1 MIVDITIS
9 NSSVFAKVFSLKSI
23 PYNSWV
29 MKAFIVWEKNLVK
42 EHNFLPN
49 RKFHKY
55 FASWPFSRNTREL
68 DSLA

>member
-1 MIVDITIS
+1 MIVDITTS

-29 MKAFIVWEKNLVK
+29 MRAFIVWVKNLVK

-55 FASWPFSRNTREL
+55 FVDWPFLRNTREL
-68 DSLA
+68 ESLA